1 MEITLKI
8 TENTPSA
15 DLMKTAAFLELLAG
29 APAEQDSCSEWTAE
43 PAPTEDQ
50 QACEETSQPK
60 TESAAPVKPKEAKPK
75 EAKPEPEPAASAE
88 SEAADPE
95 VIRAQIRTLGG
106 KLTAA
111 GKAGDMLKIFEAHG
125 VRKVKDLKPE
135 DLPAVIKELE
145 AL

>member
-15 DLMKTAAFLELLAG
+15 DLMKTAAFLEQLAG
-29 APAEQDSCSEWTAE
+29 APEEELASCSEWTAK

-60 TESAAPVKPKEAKPK
+60 TEPAASATPK

-88 SEAADPE
+88 PEAADPE
-95 VIRAQIRTLGG
+95 AIRAQIRTLGG

-135 DLPAVIKELE
+135 DLPAVLKELE
-145 AL
+145 EL

>member
-15 DLMKTAAFLELLAG
+15 DLMKTAAFLKLLAG
-29 APAEQDSCSEWTAE
+29 VPAEQDSCSEWTAE
-43 PAPTEDQ
+43 PAPTEGQ
-50 QACEETSQPK
+50 QACEETPQPK
-60 TESAAPVKPKEAKPK
+60 TESAAPVEPE

-88 SEAADPE
+88 PEAADPE
-95 VIRAQIRTLGG
+95 AIRAQIRTLGG

>member
-29 APAEQDSCSEWTAE
+29 APAEQDSCSERTAE
-43 PAPTEDQ
+43 PVPTEDQ

-60 TESAAPVKPKEAKPK
+60 TESVASAKPK

-95 VIRAQIRTLGG
+95 EIRARIRTLGG

-135 DLPAVIKELE
+135 DLPAVLKELE

>member
-15 DLMKTAAFLELLAG
+15 DLMKTAAFLKLLAD
-29 APAEQDSCSEWTAE
+29 APAELDSCSERTAE

-50 QACEETSQPK
+50 QACEETSQSK
-60 TESAAPVKPKEAKPK
+60 TESAAPVKPEEAKP
-75 EAKPEPEPAASAE
+75 EPEPEPEPAASAE

-95 VIRAQIRTLGG
+95 AIRAQIRTLGG

-135 DLPAVIKELE
+135 DLPVVIKELE

>member
-29 APAEQDSCSEWTAE
+29 APEEEQDSCSEWTAE
-43 PAPTEDQ
+43 PAPTEGQ

-60 TESAAPVKPKEAKPK
+60 TESVAPATPKEAN
-75 EAKPEPEPAASAE
+75 PEPEPAS
-88 SEAADPE
+88 SIDPE
-95 VIRAQIRTLGG
+95 AIRAQIRTLGG

>member
-15 DLMKTAAFLELLAG
+15 DLMATAAFLELLAG

-50 QACEETSQPK
+50 QACEETSQTK
-60 TESAAPVKPKEAKPK
+60 TESAAPVKPE
-75 EAKPEPEPAASAE
+75 ETKPEPEPAVSAE

-95 VIRAQIRTLGG
+95 AIRAQIRTLGG

-145 AL
+145 EL

>member
-29 APAEQDSCSEWTAE
+29 APVEQDSCSEWTAE
-43 PAPTEDQ
+43 PAPTEGQ
-50 QACEETSQPK
+50 QAYEETSQPK
-60 TESAAPVKPKEAKPK
+60 TESAAPAKPK

-95 VIRAQIRTLGG
+95 AIRAQIRTLGG

-145 AL
+145 EL

>member
-15 DLMKTAAFLELLAG
+15 DLMATAAFLELLAG

-50 QACEETSQPK
+50 QACEEETSQPK
-60 TESAAPVKPKEAKPK
+60 TESAASAEPEA
-75 EAKPEPEPAASAE
+75 AKPEPESAASAE
-88 SEAADPE
+88 PEAADPE
-95 VIRAQIRTLGG
+95 AIRAQIRTLGG
-106 KLTAA
+106 RLTAA

-135 DLPAVIKELE
+135 DLPAVVKELE
-145 AL
+145 EL

>member
-8 TENTPSA
+8 TETTPSA
-15 DLMKTAAFLELLAG
+15 DLMETAAFLELLAG
-29 APAEQDSCSEWTAE
+29 ALAELDSCSERTAE

-50 QACEETSQPK
+50 QACEEETSQPK
-60 TESAAPVKPKEAKPK
+60 TESAAPAKPK

-95 VIRAQIRTLGG
+95 AIRAQIRTLGG

>member
-60 TESAAPVKPKEAKPK
+60 TESAAPVKPKEAKP
-75 EAKPEPEPAASAE
+75 EPEPAASAE

-95 VIRAQIRTLGG
+95 AIRAQIRTLGG

>member
-15 DLMKTAAFLELLAG
+15 DLMATAAFLELLAG

-60 TESAAPVKPKEAKPK
+60 TESAVPAKPK

-88 SEAADPE
+88 FEAADPE
-95 VIRAQIRTLGG
+95 AIRAQIRTLGG

-135 DLPAVIKELE
+135 DLPAVLKELE
-145 AL
+145 VL

>member
-29 APAEQDSCSEWTAE
+29 APAELDSCSEWTAE
-43 PAPTEDQ
+43 PAPTEGQ

-60 TESAAPVKPKEAKPK
+60 TESAVPTKPK

-95 VIRAQIRTLGG
+95 AIRAQIRTLGG

-111 GKAGDMLKIFEAHG
+111 GKASDMLKIFEAHG

>member
-15 DLMKTAAFLELLAG
+15 DLMKMAAFLEFLAG
-29 APAEQDSCSEWTAE
+29 APAEPDSCSERTAE

-50 QACEETSQPK
+50 QACEEASQPK
-60 TESAAPVKPKEAKPK
+60 TESAAPAKPK
-75 EAKPEPEPAASAE
+75 EAKPEPEPAAFAE

-95 VIRAQIRTLGG
+95 AIRAQIRTLGG

-145 AL
+145 EL

>member
-15 DLMKTAAFLELLAG
+15 DLMKTAAFLKLLAG

-43 PAPTEDQ
+43 PAPTEGQ

-60 TESAAPVKPKEAKPK
+60 TESAAPVKPEEAK
-75 EAKPEPEPAASAE
+75 PEPAASAE
-88 SEAADPE
+88 PEAADPE
-95 VIRAQIRTLGG
+95 AIRAQIRTLGG

>member
-29 APAEQDSCSEWTAE
+29 APAELDSCSERTAE
-43 PAPTEDQ
+43 PVPTEDQ

-60 TESAAPVKPKEAKPK
+60 TESVASAKPK

-95 VIRAQIRTLGG
+95 AIRAQIRTLGG

-145 AL
+145 EL

>member
-60 TESAAPVKPKEAKPK
+60 TESVAPVKPEA
-75 EAKPEPEPAASAE
+75 AKPEPEPAASAE
-88 SEAADPE
+88 PEAADPE
-95 VIRAQIRTLGG
+95 AIRAQIRTLGG

>member
-15 DLMKTAAFLELLAG
+15 DLMKTAAFLEILAG
-29 APAEQDSCSEWTAE
+29 APEEELASCSEWTAE

-60 TESAAPVKPKEAKPK
+60 TESVAPAKPK

-95 VIRAQIRTLGG
+95 AIRAQIRTLGG

>member
-29 APAEQDSCSEWTAE
+29 APAELDSCSERTAE

-50 QACEETSQPK
+50 QACE
-60 TESAAPVKPKEAKPK
+60 A
-75 EAKPEPEPAASAE
+75 AKPEPEPAASAE

-95 VIRAQIRTLGG
+95 AIRAQIRTLGG

>member
-15 DLMKTAAFLELLAG
+15 DLMKTAAFLKLLAD
-29 APAEQDSCSEWTAE
+29 APAELDSCSERTAE

-50 QACEETSQPK
+50 QACEETSQSK
-60 TESAAPVKPKEAKPK
+60 TESAAPVKPEAVETPPWEDGVPDMETK
-75 EAKPEPEPAASAE
+75 ADTI
-88 SEAADPE
+88 DPE
-95 VIRAQIRTLGG
+95 AIRAQIRTLGG

>member
-15 DLMKTAAFLELLAG
+15 DLMKTAAFLKLLAG

-43 PAPTEDQ
+43 PAPTEGQ
-50 QACEETSQPK
+50 QACEETPQPK
-60 TESAAPVKPKEAKPK
+60 TESAAPVEPE

-88 SEAADPE
+88 PEAADPE
-95 VIRAQIRTLGG
+95 AIRAQIRTLGG

>member
-15 DLMKTAAFLELLAG
+15 DLMKTAAFLKLLAG
-29 APAEQDSCSEWTAE
+29 APAEQDGCSEWTAE
-43 PAPTEDQ
+43 PAPTEGQ

-60 TESAAPVKPKEAKPK
+60 TESAAPVKPEEAK
-75 EAKPEPEPAASAE
+75 PEPAASAE
-88 SEAADPE
+88 PEAADPE
-95 VIRAQIRTLGG
+95 AIRAQIRTLGG

>member
-15 DLMKTAAFLELLAG
+15 DLMKTAAFLKLLAG

-43 PAPTEDQ
+43 PAPTEGQ
-50 QACEETSQPK
+50 QACEETSQSK
-60 TESAAPVKPKEAKPK
+60 TESAAPVKPE

-88 SEAADPE
+88 PEAADPE
-95 VIRAQIRTLGG
+95 AADPEAIRAQIRTLGG
-106 KLTAA
+106 RLTAA

>member
-1 MEITLKI
+1 MEITIKV
-8 TENTPSA
+8 EDN
-15 DLMKTAAFLELLAG
+15 ELLQRREAVVNAVSQILG
-29 APAEQDSCSEWTAE
+29 VEQDSCSEWTAE

-60 TESAAPVKPKEAKPK
+60 TESAAPVKPE

-88 SEAADPE
+88 PEAADPE
-95 VIRAQIRTLGG
+95 AIRAQIRTLGG

>member
-15 DLMKTAAFLELLAG
+15 DLMRTAAFLEILAG
-29 APAEQDSCSEWTAE
+29 APEEELASCSEWTAE
-43 PAPTEDQ
+43 PAPTEGQ

-60 TESAAPVKPKEAKPK
+60 TESAAPVKPKEAKP
-75 EAKPEPEPAASAE
+75 EPEPAASAE

-95 VIRAQIRTLGG
+95 AIRAQIRTLGG

>member
-15 DLMKTAAFLELLAG
+15 DLMKTAAFLELLSG

-60 TESAAPVKPKEAKPK
+60 TESAAPVKPKEAKP
-75 EAKPEPEPAASAE
+75 EPEPAASAE

-95 VIRAQIRTLGG
+95 AIRAQIRTLGG

>member
-29 APAEQDSCSEWTAE
+29 APAELDSCSERTAE

-50 QACEETSQPK
+50 QACEEETSQPK
-60 TESAAPVKPKEAKPK
+60 TESAAPAKPK

-88 SEAADPE
+88 PEAADPE
-95 VIRAQIRTLGG
+95 AIRAQIRTLGG

-135 DLPAVIKELE
+135 DLPAVLKELE
-145 AL
+145 EL

>member
-29 APAEQDSCSEWTAE
+29 APAELDSCSEQTAE
-43 PAPTEDQ
+43 PAPTEGQ
-50 QACEETSQPK
+50 QACE
-60 TESAAPVKPKEAKPK
+60 AAKPEPEPADPAKPK

-95 VIRAQIRTLGG
+95 AIRAQIRTLGG

>member
-29 APAEQDSCSEWTAE
+29 APAELDSCSERTAE

-60 TESAAPVKPKEAKPK
+60 TESAASAKPK

-95 VIRAQIRTLGG
+95 AIRARIRTLGG

-111 GKAGDMLKIFEAHG
+111 GKAGDMLKIFKAHG
-125 VRKVKDLKPE
+125 VSKVKDLKPE
-135 DLPAVIKELE
+135 DLPAVLKELE

>member
-15 DLMKTAAFLELLAG
+15 DLMRTAAFLEILAG
-29 APAEQDSCSEWTAE
+29 APEEELASCSEWTAE

-50 QACEETSQPK
+50 QACEETSQLK
-60 TESAAPVKPKEAKPK
+60 TESAAPVKPE

-88 SEAADPE
+88 FEAADPE
-95 VIRAQIRTLGG
+95 AIRAQIRTLGG

>member
-15 DLMKTAAFLELLAG
+15 DLMKTAAFLKLLAG

-43 PAPTEDQ
+43 PAPTEGQ
-50 QACEETSQPK
+50 QACEETSQSK
-60 TESAAPVKPKEAKPK
+60 TESAAPVKPE
-75 EAKPEPEPAASAE
+75 PEPEPAASAE

-95 VIRAQIRTLGG
+95 AIRAQIRTLGG

-135 DLPAVIKELE
+135 DLPVVVKELE

>member
-15 DLMKTAAFLELLAG
+15 DLMKTAAFLKLLAG

-43 PAPTEDQ
+43 PAPTEGQ

-60 TESAAPVKPKEAKPK
+60 TESAAPVKPEEAK
-75 EAKPEPEPAASAE
+75 PEPAASAE
-88 SEAADPE
+88 PEAADPE
-95 VIRAQIRTLGG
+95 AIRAQIRTLGG

-125 VRKVKDLKPE
+125 VRKGKDLKPE

>member
-15 DLMKTAAFLELLAG
+15 DLMKTAAFLELLAD
-29 APAEQDSCSEWTAE
+29 APAEQDSCSERTAE

-60 TESAAPVKPKEAKPK
+60 TESAAPVKPE

-88 SEAADPE
+88 PEAADPE
-95 VIRAQIRTLGG
+95 AIRAQIRTLGG

>member
-50 QACEETSQPK
+50 QACEETSQSK
-60 TESAAPVKPKEAKPK
+60 TESAAPAKPEEAKL
-75 EAKPEPEPAASAE
+75 EPEPAASAE
-88 SEAADPE
+88 PEAADPE
-95 VIRAQIRTLGG
+95 AIRAQIRTLGG

-135 DLPAVIKELE
+135 DLPAVVKELE
-145 AL
+145 EL

>member
-15 DLMKTAAFLELLAG
+15 DLMKTAAFLKLLAG

-43 PAPTEDQ
+43 PAPTEGQ
-50 QACEETSQPK
+50 QACEETSQSK
-60 TESAAPVKPKEAKPK
+60 TESAAPVKPE
-75 EAKPEPEPAASAE
+75 EAKPEPEPAVSAE

-95 VIRAQIRTLGG
+95 AIRAQIRTLGG

>member
-15 DLMKTAAFLELLAG
+15 DLMKTAAFLELLADTS
-29 APAEQDSCSEWTAE
+29 ATPPASCSEWTKE

-50 QACEETSQPK
+50 QVCEDTPQ
-60 TESAAPVKPKEAKPK
+60 
-75 EAKPEPEPAASAE
+75 PEPAAPAPE
-88 SEAADPE
+88 PEAVETPPWEDGVPAMETKADTIDPE
-95 VIRAQIRTLGG
+95 AIRAQIRTLGG

-111 GKAGDMLKIFEAHG
+111 GKAGDMLKIFKAHG
-125 VRKVKDLKPE
+125 VSKVKDLKPE
-135 DLPAVIKELE
+135 DLPAVLKELE

>member
-29 APAEQDSCSEWTAE
+29 APAELDSCSERTAE

-50 QACEETSQPK
+50 QACEDTPQ
-60 TESAAPVKPKEAKPK
+60 
-75 EAKPEPEPAASAE
+75 PEPAAPAPE
-88 SEAADPE
+88 PEAVETPPWEDGVPAMETKADTIDPE
-95 VIRAQIRTLGG
+95 AIRAQIRTLGG

>member
-29 APAEQDSCSEWTAE
+29 APEEELASCSEGTAE

-60 TESAAPVKPKEAKPK
+60 TESAAPATPK
-75 EAKPEPEPAASAE
+75 EAKPEPEPAASA
-88 SEAADPE
+88 DPE
-95 VIRAQIRTLGG
+95 AIRAQIRTLGG

-135 DLPAVIKELE
+135 DLPAVLKELE
-145 AL
+145 VL